1 MTDMD
6 HLKAGLAHRWTEN
19 AKQLRR
25 VLTFDAIGKG
35 HPAQAEHDD
44 SQKSGFAALRP
55 LRQKHESSPDFGQ
68 GLQR

>member
-1 MTDMD
+1 MD

-35 HPAQAEHDD
+35 HPAQAEHDG
-44 SQKSGFAALRP
+44 SEKSY
-55 LRQKHESSPDFGQ
+55 LRQKHESSPDFA
-68 GLQR
+68 